1 MLHGRHTFGGR
12 SSREGIGNGQGSGD
26 RLRKCRQ
33 RQGQGR
39 SRQGIGDSKLEAEGQ
54 VETVEGKLQHAV
66 SGNKDTIR
74 DA

>member
-1 MLHGRHTFGGR
+1 MDKDRVIGSANVVKGKAKVAVGK
-12 SSREGIGNGQGSGD
+12 GI
-26 RLRKCRQ
+26 C
-33 RQGQGR
+33 
-39 SRQGIGDSKLEAEGQ
+39 DSKLEAEGQ

>member
-1 MLHGRHTFGGR
+1 MNKDRV
-12 SSREGIGNGQGSGD
+12 IGSANVVKGKAKVAVG
-26 RLRKCRQ
+26 K
-33 RQGQGR
+33 
-39 SRQGIGDSKLEAEGQ
+39 GIGDSKLEAEGQ